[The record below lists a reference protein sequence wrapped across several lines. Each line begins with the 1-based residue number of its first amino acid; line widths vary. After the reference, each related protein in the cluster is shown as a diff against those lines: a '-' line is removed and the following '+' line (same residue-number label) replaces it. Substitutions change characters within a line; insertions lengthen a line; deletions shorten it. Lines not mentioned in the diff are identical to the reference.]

1 MIQLD
6 IIGTLFAATQFDDQG
21 EPLPP
26 IALDG
31 YHVNATHTVDDW
43 AAQQITPAS
52 PSRTFGSLPTVFY
65 SFADQAEFDAAM
77 ETVDLTLPVRQI
89 IPDASPRQ
97 IRMALSRAGLRSQVE
112 AAVAAGSQDMQ
123 DWYEFST
130 VFERDNSQV
139 SAMGSALAVDA
150 ESLDNLWLL
159 AATL

>member
-6 IIGTLFAATQFDDQG
+6 IIGTLFAATEFDAQG

-26 IALDG
+26 VALAG
-31 YHVNATHTVDDW
+31 WHVNATHPVDGW
-43 AAQQITPAS
+43 ASQQVTPTS

-65 SFADQAEFDAAM
+65 TFVDQAEFDAALL
-77 ETVDLTLPVRQI
+77 TADLTLPVRQI
-89 IPDASPRQ
+89 IPNASPRQ
-97 IRMALSRAGLRSQVE
+97 IRMALTRVGLRSQVE
-112 AAVAAGSQDMQ
+112 AAVAAGSQDLK

-130 VFERDNSQV
+130 VFERDNLQV
-139 SAMGSALAVDA
+139 NAMGSALAVDA